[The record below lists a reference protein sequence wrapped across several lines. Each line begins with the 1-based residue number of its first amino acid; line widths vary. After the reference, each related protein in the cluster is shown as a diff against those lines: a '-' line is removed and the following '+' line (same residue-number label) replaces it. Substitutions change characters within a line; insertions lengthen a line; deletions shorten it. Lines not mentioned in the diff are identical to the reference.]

1 MNENLFNLRID
12 KWLWQA
18 RFFKTRS
25 LATKLVK
32 SGKLRI
38 NGTLIEKPS
47 RCVVVGD
54 VITFPKD
61 LNVRVIEVRVIG
73 DRRGP
78 ASEAQA
84 LYTDLAPIEKEVK
97 MNSVSRISKKPT
109 TRERK
114 ALIRFKKDLE

>member
-38 NGTLIEKPS
+38 NGTLIAKPS

-54 VITFPKD
+54 VITFPKE
-61 LNVRVIEVRVIG
+61 LNVRVIEIRDLG
-73 DRRGP
+73 KRRGP

-84 LYTDLAPIEKEVK
+84 LYTDLSLIEKEVK

>member
-1 MNENLFNLRID
+1 MKELEHCRID

-38 NGTLIEKPS
+38 NGTLIAKPS

-54 VITFPKD
+54 VITFPKE
-61 LNVRVIEVRVIG
+61 LNVRVIEIRDLG
-73 DRRGP
+73 KRRGP

-84 LYTDLAPIEKEVK
+84 LYTDLAPIEKKVK
-97 MNSVSRISKKPT
+97 MNSISGISKKPT
-109 TRERK
+109 SRERK
-114 ALIRFKKDLE
+114 ALVRFKKDFE

>member
-32 SGKLRI
+32 SGKVRI
-38 NGTLIEKPS
+38 NGTLIAKPS

-54 VITFPKD
+54 VITFPKE
-61 LNVRVIEVRVIG
+61 LNVRVIEIRDLG
-73 DRRGP
+73 KRRGP

-84 LYTDLAPIEKEVK
+84 LYTDLAPIEIKVK
-97 MNSVSRISKKPT
+97 MNLPQENVHTSLR
-109 TRERK
+109 
-114 ALIRFKKDLE
+114 